1 MKENLVDK
9 MDIQNYSRKNTS
21 KKMPI
26 EEKYVQAF
34 IDSLLNSSALKE
46 KFQILSDETQN
57 GDAFLLFTSYDVS
70 AQNINKEPFRSIL
83 AYSMLKKDF
92 LLFELISA
100 SMFTGTVAEYHGT
113 DLYITSIKETDESP
127 LKYTDEGGYTD
138 MTEGLIQ
145 IGFKNIFSTEVL
157 EDGSGSEYQTLEEML
172 AALDDFN
179 TIITLCKPARVEILI
194 FFEPYCYLSGNQDV
208 SQTINIKTDDIY
220 FSTPFG
226 DRDSMDIIDNMTDY
240 EVTNLYQAVSY
251 YNYDTN
257 QALDIDYERHVV
269 RGNDFIMFTF
279 EFRINAQG
287 RRDPIWNHIL
297 IESDSTHNTY
307 VKSNHYEEDKE
318 YYERYIPIMLRI
330 NDNDPDGPILAFE
343 VDHDI
348 CTIGAMF
355 YIRDEED

>member
-9 MDIQNYSRKNTS
+9 MDIQNYARRNTS

-34 IDSLLNSSALKE
+34 LDSMLNSSALKE
-46 KFQILSDETQN
+46 KIQILSDETQN

-92 LLFELISA
+92 RLFELISA

-127 LKYTDEGGYTD
+127 VKYTDEGGYTD

-157 EDGSGSEYQTLEEML
+157 EDGAGSEYQTLNEML

-179 TIITLCKPARVEILI
+179 TIITLCKPARVEVLI

-208 SQTINIKTDDIY
+208 SKTINVKDDVY
-220 FSTPFG
+220 FSSPFG
-226 DRDSMDIIDNMTDY
+226 DRNSMDIIDNMTDY

-251 YNYDTN
+251 FNYETN
-257 QALDIDYERHVV
+257 QAMDIDSERHIT
-269 RGNDFIMFTF
+269 RGDGFIMFTY

-287 RRDPIWNHIL
+287 NHNPIWYHIL
-297 IESDSTHNTY
+297 IESDSSHNTY
-307 VKSNHYEEDKE
+307 VKSTHYEEDKE

-330 NDNDPDGPILAFE
+330 NDNDPTGPILAFE
-343 VDHDI
+343 VDHDVG
-348 CTIGAMF
+348 TIGAMF
-355 YIRDEED
+355 YIRDKED